1 MQLGVK
7 RFITQVV
14 CTAILSATVNYL
26 QIAHGSVAVSEE
38 SERVCGRKE
47 RLDREEGDRTR
58 LDSNSGQ
65 ALQSGSVHLFI
76 VTYAI

>member
-1 MQLGVK
+1 LQLGVK

-14 CTAILSATVNYL
+14 CTAIISATVNHL
-26 QIAHGSVAVSEE
+26 QIAHGSMAVSVE
-38 SERVCGRKE
+38 SEGVCGRKQ

-58 LDSNSGQ
+58 LDSNFGQ

-76 VTYAI
+76 VRYAI